1 MLLKAKGFRGKR
13 ATNFRYAK
21 DAIYKAQTWA
31 YRDRKNRKRTFRNLW
46 VQRINAACRSRD
58 MTYSR
63 FVEGLKQL
71 GVDLDRKV
79 LSDLAIRDAVA
90 FDELVAQAKQGMEKK
105 MAQG

>member
-46 VQRINAACRSRD
+46 VQRINAACRNRD
-58 MTYSR
+58 ITYSR
-63 FVEGLKQL
+63 FMEGLKHL
-71 GVDLDRKV
+71 GIDLDRKV
-79 LSDLAIRDAVA
+79 LSDLAIKDASA
-90 FDELVAQAKQGMEKK
+90 FDELVAQAKQGLEQKS
-105 MAQG
+105 AQA